1 MKRGVCLI
9 TIDPYSRAPIYEQ
22 VFRRISELIM
32 VGDLKNGDKLP
43 SVRNLARE
51 LGVNPNTVQKAYA
64 ELERSKIIYTVSGK
78 GNFVGE
84 EEVVSRQVSER
95 LLENLREAADAA
107 FKNRIPFDDVSRVVR
122 EAYGQEGEEE
132 HCD

>member
-1 MKRGVCLI
+1 MI

-32 VGDLKNGDKLP
+32 MGDLKNGDKLP
-43 SVRNLARE
+43 SVRTLARD

-64 ELERSKIIYTVSGK
+64 ELERSKIIYTVSGR

-84 EEVVSRQVSER
+84 EEVVSRQVSGR
-95 LLENLREAADAA
+95 LLGNLREAAAA
-107 FKNRIPFDDVSRVVR
+107 AYKNRIPFAEVSRAVR
-122 EAYGQEGEEE
+122 EAYGLDGEGEEE

>member
-1 MKRGVCLI
+1 
-9 TIDPYSRAPIYEQ
+9 
-22 VFRRISELIM
+22 M